1 MRAIPGVELAG
12 ITSALPA
19 SGQANNA
26 VLAIEDRPVESS
38 QDLRAEVIRV
48 SPGYF
53 EVMRTPLI
61 SGRLFAE
68 SDEDGKQPVA
78 IIDETTARSYWG
90 SSDPLGRRLRF
101 AQFANVPWLSIVGV
115 VKDVKHDGL
124 EVDGVPHIYVS
135 MYQRQ
140 SRVMSIVLR
149 TSLPAS
155 LLEPQIRREVQ
166 SVDPGL
172 PLFNVRSMRE
182 VMDDSLAPR
191 RFSSTLVG
199 AFAAVALLLASLG
212 IYGLLAYMV
221 GQKSREIGIRIAL
234 GAQSS
239 DILKLI
245 LHRGMLL
252 SGAGILAGLLLAAIA
267 APAIA
272 SLLYGVHP
280 LDPLVFLSVPA
291 VFLVVAFLAS
301 SIPARRALR
310 VDPIVALRDN

>member
-1 MRAIPGVELAG
+1 M
-12 ITSALPA
+12 TSALPA
-19 SGQANNA
+19 SSQANNA
-26 VLAIEDRPVESS
+26 VLSIEDRPVESS
-38 QDLRAEVIRV
+38 QNLRAEVIRV

-61 SGRLFAE
+61 RGRLFAE

-78 IIDETTARSYWG
+78 IIDETTARRYWG
-90 SSDPLGRRLRF
+90 SGDPLGRRLRF

-115 VKDVKHDGL
+115 VKDIKHDGL

-135 MYQRQ
+135 TYQRQ
-140 SRVMSIVLR
+140 SRVLSIVLR

-155 LLEPQIRREVQ
+155 VLEPQIRREVQ

-191 RFSSTLVG
+191 RFSSAMVG
-199 AFAAVALLLASLG
+199 TFAAIALLLASLG

-221 GQKSREIGIRIAL
+221 GQKSHEIGIRIAL
-234 GAQSS
+234 GAQPS

-245 LHRGMLL
+245 LRRGMLL
-252 SGAGILAGLLLAAIA
+252 SGAGIFAGLLLAAISS
-267 APAIA
+267 PMIA
-272 SLLYGVHP
+272 SLLYGIRP
-280 LDPLVFLSVPA
+280 LDLQVFLFVPV